1 MKTCV
6 DKEEVPGDH
15 QASQGC
21 RDKVHIGEAQVQR
34 PHQDL
39 TKRKQKISHSEMN
52 INAPQILIETKLTS
66 AQVKKVYL

>member
-1 MKTCV
+1 MRMKTCV

-15 QASQGC
+15 QAGQGC

-39 TKRKQKISHSEMN
+39 TKRKKIN
-52 INAPQILIETKLTS
+52 
-66 AQVKKVYL
+66 

>member
-6 DKEEVPGDH
+6 DKEEVSGDH
-15 QASQGC
+15 QASKGC

-39 TKRKQKISHSEMN
+39 NKRKKIN
-52 INAPQILIETKLTS
+52 
-66 AQVKKVYL
+66 

>member
-39 TKRKQKISHSEMN
+39 TKRK
-52 INAPQILIETKLTS
+52 
-66 AQVKKVYL
+66 